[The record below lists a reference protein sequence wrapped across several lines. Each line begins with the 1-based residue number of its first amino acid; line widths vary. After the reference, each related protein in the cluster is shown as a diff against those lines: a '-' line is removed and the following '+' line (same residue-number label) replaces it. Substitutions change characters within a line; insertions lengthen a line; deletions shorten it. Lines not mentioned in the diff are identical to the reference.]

1 MRILLDSH
9 TIYWYTTGDTQLSAT
24 AQTLIQ
30 NASNE
35 VLISPASYWEIAIK
49 VSNGKWQMNQPYQ
62 DFLDA
67 CLKSYG
73 FVILPIEPR
82 HTVEVSRLPFPSAHR
97 DPFDRLLVAQAL
109 VEQIP
114 IVSIDVAFDPY
125 GVTRLW

>member
-1 MRILLDSH
+1 MRILLDTH
-9 TIYWYTTGDTQLSAT
+9 AIYWYTTGDSQLSAT

-30 NASNE
+30 DAANE

-49 VSNGKWQMNQPYQ
+49 VSIGKWQINQPYE

-67 CLKSYG
+67 CLNRYG
-73 FVILPIEPR
+73 FRILPIEPR
-82 HTVEVSRLPFPSAHR
+82 HSVEVSRLPFPTAHR

-109 VEQIP
+109 VEHIP
-114 IVSIDVAFDPY
+114 IVSIDGAFDPY